1 MENLISLFAKKVE
14 DGSVKIETVPA
25 LIKSKVKEKVKK
37 EKAVKNK

>member
-14 DGSVKIETVPA
+14 DGSMNIETVPA
-25 LIKSKVKEKVKK
+25 LIKSKVKEKVRK

>member
-14 DGSVKIETVPA
+14 DGSVKIEAVPV